1 MGEFFFIFGIKKGFL
16 ITAQIQRQQKVDKL
30 DLEILI

>member
-1 MGEFFFIFGIKKGFL
+1 MGEFFFIFGVKKGFL
-16 ITAQIQRQQKVDKL
+16 ITAHTQRQQKVDKL